1 MFNKL
6 APFIMVLAVMAPAIY
21 HFATKVHTIGQLLL
35 LVLGSAAVML
45 FLVGFATAGDDQD

>member
-6 APFIMVLAVMAPAIY
+6 APIIMVLAVMTPAIY
-21 HFATKVHTIGQLLL
+21 HFATKVHTVGQLLL